1 MDTMNTNIT
10 IDNIISRKLKTLHP
24 KDKLERVKEIF
35 DEYDVHHIPIHVMG
49 DVRGI
54 VSLGDILFLE
64 GITTNNFDEFLK
76 NKKFQ
81 LTTVDEIMTARP
93 YCVNTG
99 DLISEVLET
108 MVEKRVNAL
117 PVKEN
122 DELVGIITTFD
133 ILNYFKKVLTSK

>member
-1 MDTMNTNIT
+1 MNANIS
-10 IDNIISRKLKTLHP
+10 IESIISRNLKTLHP
-24 KDKLERVKEIF
+24 KDKLIRAKEIF
-35 DEYDVHHIPIHVMG
+35 EEYDIHHIPVHVMG

-64 GITTNNFDEFLK
+64 GFTNNTFDEFLK
-76 NKKFQ
+76 NKKLQ

-93 YCVNTG
+93 YCANID
-99 DLISEVLET
+99 DLVSEVLEVMT
-108 MVEKRVNAL
+108 EKRVNAL

-133 ILNYFKKVLTSK
+133 ILNYFKKVLNQE